1 MAHDP
6 SPEDMVFLSTMPAGP
21 GHRRLA
27 LAVVLIAAT
36 LFLIGLPFASV
47 QLPEV
52 WAFIP
57 VYESW
62 LIIIDAIT
70 AVLLFGQFSILRS
83 RALLVLGCGY
93 LFSATMTMAHA
104 LSFPGLFTPT
114 GLIGAGPQTTAWLY
128 AFWKAGFALFVLAYA
143 LLKDEK
149 PAPYVPY
156 RRARVSILEGA
167 AFVLTATALLT
178 LLATSGE
185 DFLPI
190 LMNGN
195 HYAPGSYYVAPFGWT
210 IGPIALLILWRRQR
224 SVLDL
229 WVLVVGCVQIL
240 EVALS
245 STLNS
250 GRFDL
255 GWYMGRTYGLAAAS
269 FVLVMLLIE
278 NGRLYAKLVDGQA
291 ELRRLAAVDP
301 LTRVANRRAFDD
313 ALDEEWRRAIRGKT
327 TLALLL
333 IDVDRFKAFNDV
345 HGHVVGDR
353 CLQMI
358 ADVLA
363 GGARRAGETVARYG
377 GEEFAILL
385 PGTDLAKASALAQ
398 RLLQQ
403 VRELDIPRVEAGAG
417 PDVTISIG
425 VACVFPAREADPM
438 DPGSTVL
445 VEAADKALYA
455 AKSAGRNQVAEFVPH
470 VADLQHEDMSSDAL
484 AAATPQSPPGKKA

>member
-1 MAHDP
+1 MASDP
-6 SPEDMVFLSTMPAGP
+6 SPEEMVFLSTMPAGP

-36 LFLIGLPFASV
+36 LFFIGLPFASV
-47 QLPEV
+47 QLPTV

-57 VYESW
+57 IYESW
-62 LIIIDAIT
+62 LVIIDAIT

-83 RALLVLGCGY
+83 RALLVLGSGY
-93 LFSATMTMAHA
+93 LFTATMTVAHA
-104 LSFPGLFTPT
+104 LSFPGLFTPN
-114 GLIGAGPQTTAWLY
+114 GLLGAGSQTTAWLY
-128 AFWKAGFALFVLAYA
+128 AFWKAGFALFILAYA

-149 PAPYVPY
+149 PLPYEPH
-156 RRARVSILEGA
+156 RRARVSILESA
-167 AFVLTATALLT
+167 AFVLTATVALT
-178 LLATSGE
+178 LLATAGE
-185 DFLPI
+185 DHLPV

-195 HYAPGSYYVAPFGWT
+195 RYAPGSYYIAPFGWT
-210 IGPIALLILWRRQR
+210 IGPIALVILWRRLR

-229 WVLVVGCVQIL
+229 WVLVVGCVQVL

-255 GWYMGRTYGLAAAS
+255 GWYLGRTYGLAAVS

-278 NGRLYAKLVDGQA
+278 NGRLYSKLVDGQA

-313 ALDEEWRRAIRGKT
+313 ALDEEWRRAIRSKT
-327 TLALLL
+327 TLALLI
-333 IDVDRFKAFNDV
+333 IDVDSFKAFNDV

-363 GGARRAGETVARYG
+363 SGGRRAGETVARYG

-385 PGTDLAKASALAQ
+385 PGTDLAKASALAR
-398 RLLQQ
+398 RLLQG
-403 VRELDIPRVEAGAG
+403 VRELDIPRVDARGG
-417 PDVTISIG
+417 PDVTISVG
-425 VACVFPAREADPM
+425 VTCVFPAREADPI
-438 DPGSTVL
+438 DPGPTVL

-455 AKSAGRNQVAEFVPH
+455 AKAAGRNQVAEYVPH
-470 VADLQHEDMSSDAL
+470 VAELQRE
-484 AAATPQSPPGKKA
+484 KKI

>member
-1 MAHDP
+1 MASDP
-6 SPEDMVFLSTMPAGP
+6 SPEEMVFLSTMPAGP
-21 GHRRLA
+21 GQRRVA
-27 LAVVLIAAT
+27 LAVVLVAAT

-47 QLPEV
+47 QLPIV

-57 VYESW
+57 IYESW
-62 LIIIDAIT
+62 LVIIDALT

-83 RALLVLGCGY
+83 RALLVLGSGY
-93 LFSATMTMAHA
+93 LFTASITVVHA

-114 GLIGAGPQTTAWLY
+114 GLLGAGMQTTAWLY
-128 AFWKAGFALFVLAYA
+128 AFWKAGFAMFLLAYA

-149 PAPYVPY
+149 PQPYVPH
-156 RRARVSILEGA
+156 RRARVSILESA

-178 LLATSGE
+178 LLATAGE
-185 DFLPI
+185 SHLPI
-190 LMNGN
+190 LMNG
-195 HYAPGSYYVAPFGWT
+195 HRYAPGSYYIAPFGWT
-210 IGPIALLILWRRQR
+210 IGPVALIILWRRQR

-255 GWYMGRTYGLAAAS
+255 GWYLGRTYGLAAVS

-313 ALDEEWRRAIRGKT
+313 ALDEEWRRAIRSKT

-345 HGHVVGDR
+345 HGHVLGDR

-363 GGARRAGETVARYG
+363 AGARRAGETVARYG
-377 GEEFAILL
+377 GEEFAVLL
-385 PGTDLAKASALAQ
+385 PGTDLAKASALGE
-398 RLLQQ
+398 RLLQR
-403 VRELDIPRVEAGAG
+403 VRELDIPRVDAGSG
-417 PDVTISIG
+417 PDVTVSIG

-438 DPGSTVL
+438 DPGPTVL
-445 VEAADKALYA
+445 VEAADKALYG
-455 AKSAGRNQVAEFVPH
+455 AKAAGRNQVAEYVPH
-470 VADLQHEDMSSDAL
+470 VAAL
-484 AAATPQSPPGKKA
+484 HFEGGTAEQGTSNLHSPDKNTG